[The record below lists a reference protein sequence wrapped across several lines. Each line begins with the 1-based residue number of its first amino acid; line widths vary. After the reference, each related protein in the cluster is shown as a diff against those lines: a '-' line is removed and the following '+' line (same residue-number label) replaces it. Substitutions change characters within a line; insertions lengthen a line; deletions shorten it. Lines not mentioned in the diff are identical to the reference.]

1 MRLPTSIEQMV
12 ELRSKAA
19 KKKKKK
25 ERQKKKKK
33 NAQGTKFM
41 VG

>member
-12 ELRSKAA
+12 ELRPKAA

-25 ERQKKKKK
+25 KAKKK
-33 NAQGTKFM
+33 AQGTKFM